1 MYNIYNTYIYIYI
14 MYVYLSHSLCLS
26 LSLSLSLSLYI
37 YVYIQRERYLYKYI
51 YPMINII
58 SNLWLDCVIRHVLRC
73 QAMPTQHNVH
83 NVEK

>member
-1 MYNIYNTYIYIYI
+1 

-37 YVYIQRERYLYKYI
+37 YIHTKRERYLYKYI

>member
-14 MYVYLSHSLCLS
+14 YVY

-37 YVYIQRERYLYKYI
+37 YIYTYRERYLSIYI
-51 YPMINII
+51 YPMIKII

-73 QAMPTQHNVH
+73 QAMQTQHNVL

>member
-1 MYNIYNTYIYIYI
+1 MYISLT
-14 MYVYLSHSLCLS
+14 LSVSLCLC
-26 LSLSLSLSLYI
+26 LFLSLSLSLYI
-37 YVYIQRERYLYKYI
+37 YIHTKRERYLYKYI

>member
-1 MYNIYNTYIYIYI
+1 

>member
-1 MYNIYNTYIYIYI
+1 

-26 LSLSLSLSLYI
+26 LSLSLSLSIYI
-37 YVYIQRERYLYKYI
+37 YIYIQRERYLYKYI

>member
-1 MYNIYNTYIYIYI
+1 

-26 LSLSLSLSLYI
+26 LSLSLSLSIYI

>member
-1 MYNIYNTYIYIYI
+1 MYNIYNTYIYIYNVCI
-14 MYVYLSHSLCLS
+14 S
-26 LSLSLSLSLYI
+26 LSLSLSLSVSVSFSLSIYI
-37 YVYIQRERYLYKYI
+37 CIHTERERYLYKYI

>member
-1 MYNIYNTYIYIYI
+1 
-14 MYVYLSHSLCLS
+14 MYVSLSHSLCLS

>member
-1 MYNIYNTYIYIYI
+1 

-37 YVYIQRERYLYKYI
+37 YIYIQRERYLYKYI

>member
-14 MYVYLSHSLCLS
+14 YVYLSHSPCLSLSLCLS
-26 LSLSLSLSLYI
+26 LSIYI
-37 YVYIQRERYLYKYI
+37 YTYRERYLSIYI
-51 YPMINII
+51 YPMIKII

-73 QAMPTQHNVH
+73 QTMQTQHNVL